1 MYGILVRVH
10 LVSRSS
16 SRKKPPE
23 ASEPPK
29 VKKAQLDVMAYKLRM
44 HVRQGNDSVDN
55 MKEGNET
62 L

>member
-23 ASEPPK
+23 ASVPPK

-44 HVRQGNDSVDN
+44 HG
-55 MKEGNET
+55 KEMT
-62 L
+62 QWII